1 MSVPCESTAHSHD
14 CSCHDCTAYSHD
26 SPQTPRLRSIT
37 TILLNFSILHI
48 WVHLQLS
55 LPPHAKLLLERDHV
69 QSILLEPTMAS
80 DPQSTPQPRLQPCS
94 CYPTLT
100 MGPLHRWPGCIV
112 GGRLGGLSSNHS
124 APAALSTA
132 QVFLGTNHSAPAA
145 LTGYRGNHLSVATA
159 NLAADLH
166 LACEPC
172 ILLASL
178 GPTTADLAMI
188 SAFVFVCAPP
198 TSQAIGGRHCS

>member
-1 MSVPCESTAHSHD
+1 MCVQRKNAVSVFLLIPDFFLRQPWCLSFFFQPAFFMYDASVFFTARVGMSVPCESTAHSHD

-80 DPQSTPQPRLQPCS
+80 DPQSAPQPRLQP
-94 CYPTLT
+94 
-100 MGPLHRWPGCIV
+100 
-112 GGRLGGLSSNHS
+112 
-124 APAALSTA
+124 
-132 QVFLGTNHSAPAA
+132 
-145 LTGYRGNHLSVATA
+145 
-159 NLAADLH
+159 
-166 LACEPC
+166 
-172 ILLASL
+172 
-178 GPTTADLAMI
+178 
-188 SAFVFVCAPP
+188 
-198 TSQAIGGRHCS
+198 